1 MMSQGRCRLLPAAGL
16 VQAPS
21 CGDQRTIQEVV
32 VMMCI
37 NTDLI
42 DALQPVGLET
52 RPDITVSVC
61 RTGLCQR
68 ARHRRGGLMPIPQLP
83 YRILEES
90 HSSSLIT
97 INHCVSDTDRLHRRS
112 VVRNIDLY

>member
-42 DALQPVGLET
+42 DTLQPVGLEYLPT
-52 RPDITVSVC
+52 SRCRYVGPVCVNALAIVETV
-61 RTGLCQR
+61 
-68 ARHRRGGLMPIPQLP
+68 
-83 YRILEES
+83 
-90 HSSSLIT
+90 
-97 INHCVSDTDRLHRRS
+97 
-112 VVRNIDLY
+112 